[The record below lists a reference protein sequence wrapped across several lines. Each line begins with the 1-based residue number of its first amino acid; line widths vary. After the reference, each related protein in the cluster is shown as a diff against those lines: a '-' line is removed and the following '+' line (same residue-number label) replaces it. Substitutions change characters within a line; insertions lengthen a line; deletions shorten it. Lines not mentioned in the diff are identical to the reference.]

1 MIRMDSYLR
10 NVISV
15 LHCEQGVS
23 YKRIAE
29 EIGIKQDSIGK
40 WMRGKFGLSEKHQ
53 RLLYNKIMNGDFV
66 R

>member
-1 MIRMDSYLR
+1 MDSYLR

-40 WMRGKFGLSEKHQ
+40 WMRGKFGLSEKH
-53 RLLYNKIMNGDFV
+53 
-66 R
+66 